1 VIRRLFVLALLVIGA
16 LLLAPLRVPTEGVIA
31 PRSLFLFGIL
41 LLAAETLGSL
51 AHDLRAPRIV
61 GYLAAGMM
69 LGPSVLGIIP
79 AHVLGDLGM
88 MKRLAVG
95 LIGLLAGMELRLPD
109 LQRRWR
115 VVMSVVGAQLV
126 IVPLLVLLT
135 VVLGRSWFPFA
146 AGLGTGDLI
155 LVGLLF
161 GSLLAVNSPMVTLAL
176 LTETRAEG
184 PVAKTVLGVVLVA
197 DVAVIFLLSFLL
209 GIAQGNL
216 GGDAPSLWAV
226 LFGVVKDVGV
236 SLVAGAVVGGLL
248 TLYLRYVRQQLVLF
262 AVLIVFAAAGAAGAL
277 HFELMLSLLVAGF
290 LVENVAPVR
299 AEPLLR
305 ALSDIAWP
313 VFVVFFAL
321 AGAELPVAAFLSLW
335 PVVVGVAGI
344 RAFGIWLA
352 ARVGTRRGRAEPA
365 VASWAWLGL
374 VSQAGVALGLATIVA
389 DRLPG
394 VGVAIQLITV
404 GVIAVNETVGPV
416 LFRLALA
423 RAQELGPGEVE
434 VVEIAPSPLRPA

>member
-1 VIRRLFVLALLVIGA
+1 
-16 LLLAPLRVPTEGVIA
+16 
-31 PRSLFLFGIL
+31 
-41 LLAAETLGSL
+41 
-51 AHDLRAPRIV
+51 
-61 GYLAAGMM
+61 
-69 LGPSVLGIIP
+69 
-79 AHVLGDLGM
+79 
-88 MKRLAVG
+88 
-95 LIGLLAGMELRLPD
+95 
-109 LQRRWR
+109 
-115 VVMSVVGAQLV
+115 
-126 IVPLLVLLT
+126 
-135 VVLGRSWFPFA
+135 
-146 AGLGTGDLI
+146 
-155 LVGLLF
+155 
-161 GSLLAVNSPMVTLAL
+161 
-176 LTETRAEG
+176 
-184 PVAKTVLGVVLVA
+184 
-197 DVAVIFLLSFLL
+197 
-209 GIAQGNL
+209 
-216 GGDAPSLWAV
+216 
-226 LFGVVKDVGV
+226 
-236 SLVAGAVVGGLL
+236 
-248 TLYLRYVRQQLVLF
+248 
-262 AVLIVFAAAGAAGAL
+262 
-277 HFELMLSLLVAGF
+277 MLSLLVAGF

-344 RAFGIWLA
+344 RALGIWLA

>member
-1 VIRRLFVLALLVIGA
+1 
-16 LLLAPLRVPTEGVIA
+16 
-31 PRSLFLFGIL
+31 
-41 LLAAETLGSL
+41 
-51 AHDLRAPRIV
+51 
-61 GYLAAGMM
+61 
-69 LGPSVLGIIP
+69 
-79 AHVLGDLGM
+79 
-88 MKRLAVG
+88 
-95 LIGLLAGMELRLPD
+95 
-109 LQRRWR
+109 
-115 VVMSVVGAQLV
+115 
-126 IVPLLVLLT
+126 VPLLVLLT
-135 VVLGRSWFPFA
+135 GVLGRSWFPFA

-161 GSLLAVNSPMVTLAL
+161 GALLAVNSPMVTLAL

-248 TLYLRYVRQQLVLF
+248 TLYLRYVRQELVLF

-344 RAFGIWLA
+344 RALGIWLA